1 MFTWPG
7 QTDAPHALRAGKSRQ
22 RQRRGHAELKKGY
35 SAVEVVVR
43 RGVRQRGGRAMR
55 NAVGLIAAVAGG
67 GRGVEGGVKPRVGL
81 RRNREQP
88 QR

>member
-1 MFTWPG
+1 
-7 QTDAPHALRAGKSRQ
+7 
-22 RQRRGHAELKKGY
+22 
-35 SAVEVVVR
+35 
-43 RGVRQRGGRAMR
+43 MR